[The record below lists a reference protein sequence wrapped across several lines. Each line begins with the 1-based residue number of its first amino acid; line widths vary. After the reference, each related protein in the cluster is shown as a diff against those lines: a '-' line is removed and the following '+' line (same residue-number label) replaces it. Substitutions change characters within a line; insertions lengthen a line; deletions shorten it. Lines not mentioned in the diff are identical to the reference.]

1 MQNFIDYN
9 NFTKLLKDK
18 NGNINVIE
26 SSYLKFK
33 SDIKSV
39 YGQIPS
45 LKKYPPPIPNKNL
58 KPGIFQKP
66 SELMEKNKNRL

>member
-1 MQNFIDYN
+1 MQNCINYD

-18 NGNINVIE
+18 NQNINVAE

-39 YGQIPS
+39 YG
-45 LKKYPPPIPNKNL
+45 PIP
-58 KPGIFQKP
+58 
-66 SELMEKNKNRL
+66 